1 MCGAAVGCL
10 CYNLI
15 KHTEKFRSKRTREL
29 LKREPGLVKRGGV
42 GRGLQRTW
50 DLDYFQ
56 KSLWAEEVLSS
67 TLCPWDSSQVQVPG
81 SHWLAQDRES
91 CAPPPPPQALE
102 IPGLSLNTGK
112 PCSLLPPPPAPRL
125 PSPSVP
131 IGYQELTCYP

>member
-29 LKREPGLVKRGGV
+29 LKRDPVLVKRGGV

-50 DLDYFQ
+50 DLEYFQ

-67 TLCPWDSSQVQVPG
+67 TLCPWDSS
-81 SHWLAQDRES
+81 
-91 CAPPPPPQALE
+91 
-102 IPGLSLNTGK
+102 
-112 PCSLLPPPPAPRL
+112 
-125 PSPSVP
+125 
-131 IGYQELTCYP
+131 